1 VINGKNSLGKKK
13 VPIIVREIRNNPPL
27 PVNFAVEKNI
37 SYSQLSMFT
46 QCPKKWSLQYRDGH
60 KVSEQSIHMT
70 FGTALHEVIQH
81 YIDKIYEVSGAAADR
96 IDLEEL
102 FEDTLRRCYAE
113 DYKKNNNEHFSSPTE
128 LREFFE
134 DGKEILKFIKKKR
147 NLYFK
152 KKGTYLVGCEV
163 PIVVAPNLRLNRVKY
178 MGYLD
183 IVLYNETLDTFKI
196 IDIKTSTKGWN
207 KWAKKDES
215 KQFQL
220 ILYKHFFSKQYNI
233 PIEKIDI
240 EFFIVR
246 RKVYVD
252 GDYPQKRVQQFYPAS
267 GKVKIN
273 KAKNNL
279 NEFINKAFNLDGSYK
294 DTIFPAKPSKWNCT
308 FCPFKD
314 NMELCNVV
322 GKNL

>member
-1 VINGKNSLGKKK
+1 MGKKK

-102 FEDTLRRCYAE
+102 FEDTLRKCYAE
-113 DYKKNNNEHFSSPTE
+113 DYKRNNNEHFSSPTE

>member
-1 VINGKNSLGKKK
+1 MAKKK

-46 QCPKKWSLQYRDGH
+46 QCPKKWALQYRDGH

-70 FGTALHEVIQH
+70 FGTALHEVLQH
-81 YIDKIYEVSGAAADR
+81 YLDVMYETSGAAADR
-96 IDLEEL
+96 IDIEEL
-102 FEDTLRRCYAE
+102 FEDTLRKCYAE
-113 DYKKNNNEHFSSPTE
+113 DYKKNKNQHFSSPTE

-134 DGKEILKFIKKKR
+134 DGKEILNFIRKKR
-147 NLYFK
+147 SYYFS
-152 KKGTYLVGCEV
+152 KKGWYLVGCEV
-163 PIVVAPNLRLNRVKY
+163 PIVMAPNLRLNRVKY

-183 IVLYNETLDTFKI
+183 VVMYHEPTNTFKI

-207 KWAKKDES
+207 KWNKKDES

-220 ILYKHFFSKQYNI
+220 ILYKYFFSKQYNI
-233 PIEKIDI
+233 PLENIEI

-252 GDYPQKRVQQFYPAS
+252 GDYPQKRVQQFIPAS
-267 GKVKIN
+267 GKVKLN
-273 KAKNNL
+273 KATTNL
-279 NEFINKAFNLDGSYK
+279 NEFISKAFNLDGSYK
-294 DTIFPAKPSKWNCT
+294 DTIFGANPSKWNCT
-308 FCPFKD
+308 FCPYKE
-314 NMELCNVV
+314 NTELCNAI

>member
-1 VINGKNSLGKKK
+1 MGKKK

-102 FEDTLRRCYAE
+102 FEDTLRKCYAE
-113 DYKKNNNEHFSSPTE
+113 DYKRNNNEHFSSPTE

-183 IVLYNETLDTFKI
+183 VVLYHEATNTFKI

-220 ILYKHFFSKQYNI
+220 ILYKYFFSKQYNI
-233 PIEKIDI
+233 PIENIDI

-246 RKVYVD
+246 RKIYVD

-267 GKVKIN
+267 GKVKLN

-279 NEFINKAFNLDGSYK
+279 NEFISKAFNLDGSYK

>member
-1 VINGKNSLGKKK
+1 MAKK

-46 QCPKKWSLQYRDGH
+46 QCPKKGALQYRDGH
-60 KVSEQSIHMT
+60 KISEQSIHMT
-70 FGTALHEVIQH
+70 FGTALHEVLQH
-81 YIDKIYEVSGAAADR
+81 YLDVMYEVSGAEADR
-96 IDLEEL
+96 IDIEEL
-102 FEDTLRRCYAE
+102 FEDTLRKCYAE
-113 DYKKNNNEHFSSPTE
+113 DYKKNKNQHFSSPTE

-134 DGKEILKFIKKKR
+134 DGKEILNFIKKKR
-147 NLYFK
+147 NLYFS
-152 KKGTYLVGCEV
+152 KKGWHLVGCEL
-163 PIVVAPNLRLNRVKY
+163 PIVMAPNLRLNRVKY

-183 IVLYNETLDTFKI
+183 VVMYHEPTNTFKI

-207 KWAKKDES
+207 KWNKKDES

-233 PIEKIDI
+233 PLENIEI

-252 GDYPQKRVQQFYPAS
+252 GDYPQKRVQQFIPAS
-267 GKVKIN
+267 GKVKLN
-273 KAKNNL
+273 KATTNL
-279 NEFINKAFNLDGSYK
+279 NEFISKAFNLDGSYK
-294 DTIFPAKPSKWNCT
+294 DTIFGANPSKWNCT
-308 FCPFKD
+308 FCPYKE
-314 NMELCNVV
+314 NTELCNAI

>member
-1 VINGKNSLGKKK
+1 MGKRKLP
-13 VPIIVREIRNNPPL
+13 VIVREIRNNPPL

-46 QCPKKWSLQYRDGH
+46 QCPKKWSLQYRDGY
-60 KVSEQSIHMT
+60 KISEQSIHMT
-70 FGTALHEVIQH
+70 FGTALHEVLQH
-81 YIDKIYEVSGAAADR
+81 YLDVMYETSGAEADR
-96 IDLEEL
+96 IDIEEL
-102 FEDTLRRCYAE
+102 FEDTLRKCYAA
-113 DYKKNNNEHFSSPTE
+113 DYKKNKNQHFSSSTE

-147 NLYFK
+147 NLYFR

-163 PIVVAPNLRLNRVKY
+163 PIVISPSLRLNRVKY

-183 IVLYNETLDTFKI
+183 VVLYDEDLKKFKI

-220 ILYKHFFSKQYNI
+220 ILYKYFFSKQYNI
-233 PIEKIDI
+233 PLEDIDI

-267 GKVKIN
+267 GKVKLN
-273 KAKNNL
+273 KATTNL
-279 NEFINKAFNLDGSYK
+279 QEFINKAFNLDGSYK
-294 DTIFPAKPSKWNCT
+294 DTIFQANPSKWNCT
-308 FCPFKD
+308 FCPYKT
-314 NMELCNVV
+314 NKELCNAI

>member
-13 VPIIVREIRNNPPL
+13 VPIIVREIRNNPPS

-102 FEDTLRRCYAE
+102 FEDTLRKCYAE

>member
-1 VINGKNSLGKKK
+1 MGKKK
-13 VPIIVREIRNNPPL
+13 VPIIVREIRNNPPS

-37 SYSQLSMFT
+37 SYSQLNMFT

-60 KVSEQSIHMT
+60 KISEQSIHMT

-81 YIDKIYEVSGAAADR
+81 YLDKIYEVSGAAADR

-102 FEDTLRRCYAE
+102 FEDTLRKCYAN
-113 DYKKNNNEHFSSPTE
+113 DYKKNNNQHFSSPIE

-134 DGKEILKFIKKKR
+134 DGKEILRFIKKKR

-183 IVLYNETLDTFKI
+183 VVLYHEATNTFKI

-220 ILYKHFFSKQYNI
+220 ILYKYFFSKQYNI
-233 PIEKIDI
+233 PIENIDI

-267 GKVKIN
+267 GKVKLN

-279 NEFINKAFNLDGSYK
+279 NEFISKAFNLDGSYK
-294 DTIFPAKPSKWNCT
+294 DTIFGANPSKWNCT
-308 FCPFKD
+308 FCPYKE
-314 NMELCNVV
+314 NTELCNAV